1 MNCAAPGPVAPPI
14 NGSILAPF
22 CGGAFKGK
30 CGGGMGNWWSPSIA
44 VLGDGVV
51 VVTALGKSHTSTAH
65 ETPTFMAAF
74 RSTDSGKSFGS
85 QITLLPEN
93 GRVYVGGNLA
103 YAAQTKQLS
112 FVWTMQNNSGCKP
125 ACGVGNLSRLVSADG
140 GQSWSDAG
148 PLHDGD
154 GRGIFSDGQ
163 LNGGLQKH
171 HAPHQGRLVV
181 TRELS
186 YGPEPAVLPTPRGF
200 KNTAGV
206 VFSDD
211 GGKTWSA
218 GAPMPPPFEEG
229 EAAVAELS
237 NGSLVISARNG
248 QNRSD
253 HLTCAQEPCRV
264 FARSDDGGATWAR
277 LWHVPYSALPAADC
291 EAGMTHVDLPGHAAG
306 ALIFGFNMNTT
317 TDDRTNY
324 TLSTSLDG
332 GNSWQWASGVYPY
345 WAGYSAVEVLGPA
358 QKLTDTSWR
367 VDVGA
372 AFQLTHNLGSHIET
386 GGADLGWARRSL
398 LLVSDNEEQQE
409 KQEIY

>member
-1 MNCAAPGPVAPPI
+1 
-14 NGSILAPF
+14 
-22 CGGAFKGK
+22 
-30 CGGGMGNWWSPSIA
+30 
-44 VLGDGVV
+44 
-51 VVTALGKSHTSTAH
+51 
-65 ETPTFMAAF
+65 MAAF
-74 RSTDSGKSFGS
+74 RSTDSGKSFGP

-125 ACGVGNLSRLVSADG
+125 ACGVGNLSRLVSANG

-148 PLHDGD
+148 PLHDGRH
-154 GRGIFSDGQ
+154 GHGILSDGQ

-171 HAPHQGRLVV
+171 HAPHQGRLVL
-181 TRELS
+181 TRELM

-200 KNTAGV
+200 KNTVGV

-211 GGKTWSA
+211 GGRTWSA

-277 LWHVPYSALPAADC
+277 LWHVPYSTLPAADC
-291 EAGMTHVDLPGHAAG
+291 EAGMAHVDLPGHATG

-317 TDDRTNY
+317 TEDRTNY
-324 TLSTSLDG
+324 TLHTSLDG
-332 GNSWQWASGVYPY
+332 GNSWQWGSGVYSC

-358 QKLTDTSWR
+358 QKIADQSWR
-367 VDVGA
+367 VDVGV

-398 LLVSDNEEQQE
+398 LLVTDN
-409 KQEIY
+409 